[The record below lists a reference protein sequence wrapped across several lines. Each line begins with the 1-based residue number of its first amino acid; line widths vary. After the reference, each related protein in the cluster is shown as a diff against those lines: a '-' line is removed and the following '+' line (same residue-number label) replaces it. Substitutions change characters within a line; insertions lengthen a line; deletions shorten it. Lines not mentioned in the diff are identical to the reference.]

1 MESTPTDTDELRVL
15 VRRALLGMLQQEEVG
30 DPAASSGEP
39 ASPGGVAPDDKTI
52 QITVRGSQRSIGL
65 IEDALRKGETCLQV
79 SLGRAW
85 GPQAQVQV
93 DSFEPTTS
101 RSRG

>member
-1 MESTPTDTDELRVL
+1 MESTTTGTDELRVL
-15 VRRALLGMLQQEEVG
+15 VRRALLGMLQQEELG
-30 DPAASSGEP
+30 DVVALNGGPAAR
-39 ASPGGVAPDDKTI
+39 GGIAPDDKTI

-65 IEDALRKGETCLQV
+65 IEDALQKGETCLQV

-93 DSFEPTTS
+93 DSFEPTSS